1 MLRKETDDIFK
12 EYNEGVEEAMKREN
26 EAEMGGGEGSAGSL
40 EEAEEAAI
48 E

>member
-1 MLRKETDDIFK
+1 MQETDELFK

-40 EEAEEAAI
+40 EAEEAAI

>member
-1 MLRKETDDIFK
+1 MQETDELFK

-26 EAEMGGGEGSAGSL
+26 EAETGGGEGSAGSL
-40 EEAEEAAI
+40 VEGEEAAI